1 MFADTR
7 ILVAVR
13 NFINA
18 VGKSINAVIDSIN
31 DVARIILL
39 PCTILIFLDY
49 FKF

>member
-7 ILVAVR
+7 IIVSVT
-13 NFINA
+13 NYINA
-18 VGKSINAVIDSIN
+18 VDKSINAVVNFIN
-31 DVARIILL
+31 DVARITLL

>member
-1 MFADTR
+1 MIADVR
-7 ILVAVR
+7 IIVAVC

-18 VGKSINAVIDSIN
+18 VGKSIKLDSNFIN
-31 DVARIILL
+31 DVTKIILL